1 MKECIMYIQQSCS
14 ILSIYHVQQGE
25 QFWVKRGNDAVS
37 NALQTESVFVDMQ
50 DIPDAAFI
58 RTFRGQ
64 KRMVFFSGELGEFI
78 EPGGEFPEHGRGN
91 SLAWACLGGGGGLSR
106 SSPIARLLF
115 MLTCLLQLVYLI
127 PIMSNIL
134 YTSLPQRFII

>member
-91 SLAWACLGGGGGLSR
+91 SLAWACLEGTVPILSN
-106 SSPIARLLF
+106 SLVAFHAHMFASISLF
-115 MLTCLLQLVYLI
+115 DPYHE
-127 PIMSNIL
+127 
-134 YTSLPQRFII
+134 